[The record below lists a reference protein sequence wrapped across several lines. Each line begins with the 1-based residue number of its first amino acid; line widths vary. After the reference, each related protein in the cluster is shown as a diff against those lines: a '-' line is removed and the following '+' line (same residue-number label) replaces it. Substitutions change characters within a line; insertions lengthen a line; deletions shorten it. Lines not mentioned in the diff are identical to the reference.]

1 MNCRPTVSNPSN
13 KSTNPT
19 VSKKN
24 TDIVMCC
31 NRAFEMNSNGIKR
44 FEIEIQHVS
53 LRAAR
58 FNC

>member
-1 MNCRPTVSNPSN
+1 MNCRPTVSNP
-13 KSTNPT
+13 
-19 VSKKN
+19 
-24 TDIVMCC
+24 TDIVTCC